1 VRIGPDTYPLRP
13 GDVVASSP
21 GGPEVAHQIINTGTE
36 LGPGPE
42 GKPQI
47 FASSAARARAWIT
60 GTASDAAAQWVW
72 KIA

>member
-13 GDVVASSP
+13 GDVVASPP

-47 FASSAARARAWIT
+47 FRFLGDESQSVDYWD
-60 GTASDAAAQWVW
+60 GE
-72 KIA
+72 